1 MKRIVILIS
10 GRGSNMQA
18 IVEAAAR
25 ERWDAKVVAVIS
37 NRPDAEGLV
46 WAQARGIE
54 TDVVDHTLH
63 ADRDAFDRALA
74 AAIKRHAADLVLMAG
89 FMRIV
94 GAAFVRQHEGRML
107 NIHPSLLPA
116 YPGLHTHRK
125 AIEDGCKVAGAT
137 VHFVTPTLDHG
148 PIVMQAVVHVMASDT
163 EASLAARVL
172 TKEHVI
178 YPRSVRWWL
187 EGRLHVQ
194 DGRVTHTEGEAQ
206 WLL

>member
-148 PIVMQAVVHVMASDT
+148 PIVMQAAVHVMASDT